1 MRKLMAGLVALV
13 ALAGCDVLTA
23 PFGGGGPDPYP
34 IHIVWGTLDAE
45 GRPSLGG
52 RLESHAASVEAAAA
66 RWAKVIAP
74 TPVERGSY
82 VLEKDWE
89 WWRAGDRI
97 AHGITIVAMEHQCN
111 GNPGCA
117 GTLLVTHPDNPH
129 VMWGGIGL
137 HPSWGSSESTAAHE
151 IGHNLIGSIESMKEG
166 YIRYAVAPRVV
177 KVWRDGKHD
186 GYPAIIG
193 DGIHLSDC
201 TTVDENGLSGV
212 MTVYAQEG
220 ERDGRYRITE
230 IEAAM
235 VGYGLLYDPDA
246 VVTRQAIVGAVSG

>member
-137 HPSWGSSESTAAHE
+137 HPGWGSFGIYGSTRDRTQPNREHRKHE
-151 IGHNLIGSIESMKEG
+151 RGVQPLRCGPAG
-166 YIRYAVAPRVV
+166 GQGVA
-177 KVWRDGKHD
+177 
-186 GYPAIIG
+186 
-193 DGIHLSDC
+193 
-201 TTVDENGLSGV
+201 
-212 MTVYAQEG
+212 
-220 ERDGRYRITE
+220 GR
-230 IEAAM
+230 EA
-235 VGYGLLYDPDA
+235 
-246 VVTRQAIVGAVSG
+246 